1 MDYRNFTCRHSSSL
15 QFSEY
20 WKIDWIE
27 KAVAQFMTSSLGK
40 IWIFRR
46 EIFAQDNWAVFM
58 ADHLWSTL
66 QKYSFFLDNP
76 PGEYNL
82 FHNKNRNV
90 SGEKHN
96 QIMPWIDAISCT
108 WQQQQAGIWKIEFH
122 SQKDLIVTGDTI

>member
-20 WKIDWIE
+20 WKIDWID
-27 KAVAQFMTSSLGK
+27 KAVAQTVLHSSWHLVWEK

-46 EIFAQDNWAVFM
+46 EIFAQDM

-76 PGEYNL
+76 PGEYNF

-90 SGEKHN
+90 FGEKHN